1 MLTLEM
7 AIQKIYQLPSEQQN
21 QLIKFIEFLE
31 FQSMEISHTSKVFE
45 NSQISFTQATQEFI
59 GCLDSDLEDLSCNPK
74 YLEGF
79 GEY

>member
-31 FQSMEISHTSKVFE
+31 FQSRESDHTSKELE
-45 NSQISFTQATQEFI
+45 NSKMSFTQATQEFI
-59 GCLDSDLEDLSCNPK
+59 GCLDSHLEDLSYNSK

-79 GEY
+79 GE